1 MTESNLP
8 PLRTGTPR
16 IEKGYVTPAAGLK
29 IPYGLIEGTQPGPVL
44 LITAGVHGSEYCTIE
59 AALRVL
65 SWSPDHIRGT
75 ILVLPILN
83 TEGFRKRSIY
93 IFPQDGKNL
102 NRVFPG
108 NPDGTETERLAHWLV
123 TQVFSQVDA
132 YLDLHGGDLD
142 ESLSPF
148 SLFPAGSEQSKHLAQ
163 AFGQPV
169 AVAAGGEGYTINAA
183 HQVGIPSIIV
193 ELSGNGLWSDDLVTE
208 VTDGIK
214 RVLVHLQGWNGPDSP
229 PSGLDPQIVSFWTP
243 KAPTTG
249 LWYPAKE
256 IGDTV
261 KKGDQIGEIRNVF
274 GEKLATVLSDVDGFI
289 QYRLASLSVNE
300 GEALLGVS
308 TPISS

>member
-1 MTESNLP
+1 MTDTKLP
-8 PLRTGTPR
+8 SLKTGSPR
-16 IEKGYVTPAAGLK
+16 VEKGYVSPTPGLS
-29 IPYGLIEGTQPGPVL
+29 IPYGLIEGSEPGPVL
-44 LITAGVHGSEYCTIE
+44 LLTAGVHGSEYCTIE

-65 SWSPDHIRGT
+65 SWSPEHIKGT

-93 IFPQDGKNL
+93 VFPQDKKNL

-108 NPDGTETERLAHWLV
+108 KQDGTETERLAHWLV
-123 TQVFSQVDA
+123 SEVFTQVDA

-148 SLFPAGSEQSKHLAQ
+148 SLFPADSESSKKLAQ

-183 HQVGIPSIIV
+183 HQTNVPSIIV
-193 ELSGNGLWSDDLVTE
+193 EVSGNGLWNDDLVNE

-214 RVLVHLQGWNGPDSP
+214 RVLIHLQSWNGPDTP
-229 PSGLDPQIVSFWTP
+229 PPGHNPQIVSFWTA
-243 KAPTTG
+243 KAAATG
-249 LWYPAKE
+249 LWYPSKE
-256 IGDTV
+256 IGDSI
-261 KKGDQIGEIRNVF
+261 KQGEKIGEIRDVF
-274 GEKLATVLSDVDGFI
+274 GEVLATVLSEADGFI

-300 GEALLGVS
+300 GEALLGIS
-308 TPISS
+308 TPVI